1 MSGGGSEGPLRLAV
15 VNDYEL
21 IVRGVYAMLE
31 PHHERVRVIELDS
44 GVPVGQPVDVALY
57 DTYSMESLHGRD
69 LDEILASA
77 ESGRLVLYT
86 WNQTPDVIEKALER
100 GVRGV
105 VSKAVGVEGLLE
117 AVERVHAGEVVVLT
131 HDCDPDCEPDIE
143 YSEGDWPGR
152 REGLTA
158 RESEIVA
165 LISQGLSNEQI
176 ARRLYL
182 SINTVKTYI
191 RSAYRRMGVSSRSQA
206 VLWGVDHGFAP
217 RHGRIHPGVQ
227 APQES

>member
-1 MSGGGSEGPLRLAV
+1 MRLAV

-21 IVRGVYAMLE
+21 IVRGVHAMLE
-31 PHHERVRVIELDS
+31 PHPERVRVLELDS

-57 DTYSMESLHGRD
+57 DTYSMESLHGSE
-69 LDEILASA
+69 LDDILESA
-77 ESGRLVLYT
+77 ESGKLVLYT
-86 WNQTPDVIEKALER
+86 WNQTPEVIEKALER

-117 AVERVHAGEVVVLT
+117 AVERVHRGEVVVLS
-131 HDCDPDCEPDIE
+131 HDCAPDLETGEE
-143 YSEGDWPGR
+143 YAHGDWPGR

-165 LISQGLSNEQI
+165 LISQGLSNEHI

-191 RSAYRRMGVSSRSQA
+191 RSAYRRMGVASRSQA

-217 RHGRIHPGVQ
+217 RHGRIHPPERQ
-227 APQES
+227 PEESEGH